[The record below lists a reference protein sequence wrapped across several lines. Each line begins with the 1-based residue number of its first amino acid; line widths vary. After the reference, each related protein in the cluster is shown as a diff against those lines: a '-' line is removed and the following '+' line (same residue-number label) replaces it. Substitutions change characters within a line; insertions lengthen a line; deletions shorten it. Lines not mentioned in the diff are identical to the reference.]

1 MENEMSDSNEMKS
14 MLKEWKKITEQKK
27 KLLKGMEKELKKRVI
42 FDDINAC
49 DNVETLQNSLRQ
61 VTDQLMKYQ
70 QLLDATLRQ
79 LLDIELTKLE

>member
-1 MENEMSDSNEMKS
+1 
-14 MLKEWKKITEQKK
+14 
-27 KLLKGMEKELKKRVI
+27 MEKELKKRVI
-42 FDDINAC
+42 FDDINSC

>member
-1 MENEMSDSNEMKS
+1 MFKPEDFQLS
-14 MLKEWKKITEQKK
+14 
-27 KLLKGMEKELKKRVI
+27 MEKELKKRVI
-42 FDDINAC
+42 FDDIDAC

>member
-1 MENEMSDSNEMKS
+1 MFKPEDFHLS
-14 MLKEWKKITEQKK
+14 
-27 KLLKGMEKELKKRVI
+27 MEKELKKRVI
-42 FDDINAC
+42 FDDINSC
-49 DNVETLQNSLRQ
+49 DDVETLRNSLRQ

>member
-1 MENEMSDSNEMKS
+1 MFKPEDFHLS
-14 MLKEWKKITEQKK
+14 
-27 KLLKGMEKELKKRVI
+27 MEKELKKRVI
-42 FDDINAC
+42 FDDINSC

>member
-1 MENEMSDSNEMKS
+1 MFKPEDFHLS
-14 MLKEWKKITEQKK
+14 
-27 KLLKGMEKELKKRVI
+27 MEKELKKRVI
-42 FDDINAC
+42 FDDINSC

-79 LLDIELTKLE
+79 LLDMELTKLE

>member
-1 MENEMSDSNEMKS
+1 MFKPEDFHLS
-14 MLKEWKKITEQKK
+14 
-27 KLLKGMEKELKKRVI
+27 MEKELKKRVI